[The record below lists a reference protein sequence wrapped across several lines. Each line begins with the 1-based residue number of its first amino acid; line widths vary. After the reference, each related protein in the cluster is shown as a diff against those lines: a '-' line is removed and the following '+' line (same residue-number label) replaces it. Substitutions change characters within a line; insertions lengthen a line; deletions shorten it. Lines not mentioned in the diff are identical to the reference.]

1 MNNISKNGF
10 KKSRGFTLIEL
21 IVVIIILAILAIIA
35 SSKFI
40 DFRRDAIVSTM
51 DGMESAMQ
59 SAATL
64 TYSKAAIAGVE
75 KLATYTLDIDGV
87 AVSLAYGYP
96 DGTETGIDLMMNVP
110 DGDWKK
116 RPSIFP
122 GAWVYWHGTIV
133 EDAGPAACYLRY
145 RQAVS
150 ASVRPIIDEETTG
163 C

>member
-1 MNNISKNGF
+1 MNYRVNNTF
-10 KKSRGFTLIEL
+10 KLSRGFTLIEL
-21 IVVIIILAILAIIA
+21 VVVILILAILAIIA

-40 DFRRDAIVSTM
+40 NFRRSSIVSTM
-51 DGMESAMQ
+51 DGMESAML

-64 TYSKAAIAGVE
+64 VYSKASIAGVE

-87 AVSLAYGYP
+87 AVTLAYGYP
-96 DGTETGIDLMMNVP
+96 DGTETGINLLMNVP
-110 DGDWKK
+110 NGEWKK
-116 RPSIFP
+116 RPSVFP

-150 ASVRPIIDEETTG
+150 SSALPIINVETTG